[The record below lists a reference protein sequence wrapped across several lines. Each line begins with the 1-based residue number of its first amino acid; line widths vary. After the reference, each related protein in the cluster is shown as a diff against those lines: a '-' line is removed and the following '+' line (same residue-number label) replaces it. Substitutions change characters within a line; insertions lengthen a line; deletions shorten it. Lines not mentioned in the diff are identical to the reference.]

1 MASMAGEVT
10 VDVRIIGQP
19 ECCKKYKQAGWKF
32 TYQPGTKFVQ
42 ADHPLGGKHSVVEVI
57 DDGHTGYECDEIGN
71 AIAMLLNGV
80 GE

>member
-1 MASMAGEVT
+1 
-10 VDVRIIGQP
+10 
-19 ECCKKYKQAGWKF
+19 
-32 TYQPGTKFVQ
+32 VQ